1 MKSILILGASGFLGH
16 QCTILLKSLNYIVHT
31 SDKKGH
37 VDFFGDL
44 SDEIFVKTL
53 PFTDVVINCAAVQYV
68 SDDLP
73 FFGRK
78 VYFEKNNVETARNL
92 ANHYIDKDIHFIH
105 IGTSMMYCQDG
116 SPYYSIQSPMIAS
129 GVYSESK
136 LSAQLLINQLP
147 RVATVMPCI
156 IGGVGREGLFRGFVN
171 SLFKF
176 QIAIFPGPGNNKIGM
191 IHVEDVATLILR
203 IIETGSLG
211 FYNAAAED
219 ALTIREWIDEISD
232 ELKLS
237 RILKISL
244 PLLPI
249 QLISQ
254 IINYRI
260 LAREQLLMLNISHVL
275 EITESKSIGWSPLFS
290 SKKIVRDIAKYIT
303 SHKK

>member
-1 MKSILILGASGFLGH
+1 MKSILILGASGFLGR
-16 QCTILLKSLNYIVHT
+16 QCTILFKDLKYVVYT

-37 VDFFGDL
+37 VDFLGDL
-44 SDEIFVKTL
+44 SDEVFVKTL

-73 FFGRK
+73 FWGREA
-78 VYFEKNNVETARNL
+78 YFERNNVETARNL
-92 ANHYIDKDIHFIH
+92 VNHYIEKDIHFIH
-105 IGTSMMYCQDG
+105 IGTSMMYCQNG
-116 SPYYSIQSPMIAS
+116 SPYYSIKSPMTAS

-136 LSAQLLINQLP
+136 LSAQLLINQLSK
-147 RVATVMPCI
+147 VATVMPCI

-171 SLFKF
+171 SLSKF
-176 QIAIFPGPGNNKIGM
+176 NVAIFPGAGGNKIGM
-191 IHVEDVATLILR
+191 IHVEDVAALILR
-203 IIETGSLG
+203 IIETDSLG

-237 RILKISL
+237 RTLKISL

-260 LAREQLLMLNISHVL
+260 LAREQLLIDR
-275 EITESKSIGWSPLFS
+275 KS
-290 SKKIVRDIAKYIT
+290 VV
-303 SHKK
+303 